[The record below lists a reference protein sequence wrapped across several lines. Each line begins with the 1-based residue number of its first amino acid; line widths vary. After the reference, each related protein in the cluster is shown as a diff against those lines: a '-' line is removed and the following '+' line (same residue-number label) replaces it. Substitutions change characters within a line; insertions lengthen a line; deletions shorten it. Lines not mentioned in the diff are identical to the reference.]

1 MTENRIIVLASGGTG
16 GHIFPAE
23 ALAEELKERGWQPV
37 LITDLR
43 HDQYA
48 GKAKKP
54 YEAHIIRAGTLRGGV
69 LRRIAGVLNIAIG
82 CFQARTLLKKLKP
95 AAVVGFG
102 GYPSFPTMMAATWM
116 GFRTAIHEQ
125 NSRFG
130 KVNALL
136 APRVNAVATSF
147 PEVAGADEKIKTKVT
162 LTGNPVRPAV
172 RTLRALPYSEL
183 NEDGTLHILI
193 IGGSQGASVFAE
205 VMPEAIALL
214 PQSLRARLRIDQQCR
229 PDDVKIVRK
238 AYDALGINADIAT
251 FFRDLPVR
259 LASAHLVITR
269 AGASTVAE
277 LAVAG
282 RPSILVPYPHATD
295 DHQRGNAT
303 ALEDAGGGWVMPQDA
318 FTPTALSARLEA
330 FLSLPSTLSEAAEK
344 ARSIG
349 RPDAAKLLAD
359 VVETLADST

>member
-1 MTENRIIVLASGGTG
+1 MSENKTIVLASGGTG

-23 ALAEELKERGWQPV
+23 ALAEELKERGYTPV
-37 LITDLR
+37 LITDSR
-43 HDQYA
+43 HEQYV
-48 GKAKKP
+48 GKARKP
-54 YEAHIIRAGTLRGGV
+54 YEARIIHAGTLRGNV
-69 LRRIAGVLNIAIG
+69 LKRIAGMLEIIAG
-82 CFQARTLLKKLKP
+82 YFQARALLKKLKP

-102 GYPSFPTMMAATWM
+102 GYPSFPTMMA
-116 GFRTAIHEQ
+116 GRHLGLKSVIHEQ

-136 APRVNAVATSF
+136 APKVDAVATSF
-147 PEVAGADEKIKTKVT
+147 PEMADVTDIVKAKIT

-172 RTLRALPYSEL
+172 RSLRTLPYPDL

-205 VMPEAIALL
+205 VLPEAIALL
-214 PQSLRARLRIDQQCR
+214 PQPLRARLRIDQQCR
-229 PDDVKIVRK
+229 PDDVKDVRK
-238 AYDALGINADIAT
+238 AYSALGINADIAT

-303 ALEDAGGGWVMPQDA
+303 ALEDAGGGWVMPQQA

-359 VVETLADST
+359 VVEGLAK